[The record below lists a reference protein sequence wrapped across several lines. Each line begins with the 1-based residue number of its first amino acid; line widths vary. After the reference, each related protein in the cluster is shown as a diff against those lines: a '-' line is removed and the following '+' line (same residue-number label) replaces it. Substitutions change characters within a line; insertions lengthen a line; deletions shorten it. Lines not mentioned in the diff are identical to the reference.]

1 MTNKNPIIT
10 AFAAVS
16 LAALALSCSKSE
28 IQNAYS
34 QQDKDIE
41 SIVSSLAPEG
51 SEATVDYLDGAVR
64 VTVKHGE
71 GDALGKS
78 GTVSFFYA
86 GHRITG
92 TSLNVENLFA
102 TNNRELAETYAWTV
116 ADTTVF
122 KEVTVDL
129 SKESLVKGLKKGIV
143 GVKSGDECYILF
155 NGKLGFGNH
164 TTGKVPANSGL
175 AYHLWIT
182 GVTDK

>member
-16 LAALALSCSKSE
+16 LAALAPSCSKSE

-102 TNNRELAETYAWTV
+102 TNNKELAETYAWTV
-116 ADTTVF
+116 SDTTVF

-129 SKESLVKGLKKGIV
+129 VQGIP
-143 GVKSGDECYILF
+143 GERPEEGHRRGEAAMSATSFSTGSWDSGIIRQ
-155 NGKLGFGNH
+155 GKYRRTQDWPIICG
-164 TTGKVPANSGL
+164 
-175 AYHLWIT
+175 
-182 GVTDK
+182 

>member
-10 AFAAVS
+10 AFAAAA
-16 LAALALSCSKSE
+16 LAVLALSCSKSE

-78 GTVSFFYA
+78 GTGLRRARRAGGRMVS
-86 GHRITG
+86 
-92 TSLNVENLFA
+92 S
-102 TNNRELAETYAWTV
+102 
-116 ADTTVF
+116 
-122 KEVTVDL
+122 
-129 SKESLVKGLKKGIV
+129 
-143 GVKSGDECYILF
+143 
-155 NGKLGFGNH
+155 
-164 TTGKVPANSGL
+164 
-175 AYHLWIT
+175 
-182 GVTDK
+182 

>member
-10 AFAAVS
+10 AFAAAA
-16 LAALALSCSKSE
+16 LAVLALSCSKSE

-102 TNNRELAETYAWTV
+102 TNNKELAETYAWTV
-116 ADTTVF
+116 SDTTVF

-143 GVKSGDECYILF
+143 GVKRGDECYILF